1 MKYLATTFKGLT
13 LEELEKLSNLNK
25 EATAMAIEVL
35 NPALIQING
44 YFRLYHEPI
53 IIHVKNTWIKDELPT
68 IHRQIGE
75 GLNSAA
81 NSVRKLEEQILN
93 LFEAKA
99 WFLLKQII
107 SAIENFLILFNPAHK
122 YLLSLCWGGLVRQN
136 YDPVIEYNKALELFE
151 MHYQPTIGNLFQ
163 IILQLS
169 RFFKELVD
177 FEGDYLPEFRHPL
190 IRNRLLTLQQK
201 TSEKSSG
208 HQTRFLDEQDLAED
222 SRLEVEEFS
231 IDLQDSE
238 REEHI
243 HGRCKNHLE
252 DIGLLREVK
261 RMKIYD
267 RGNECKI
274 LNGYEEANVD
284 IPAGLDVSWFQ
295 QGIS

>member
-13 LEELEKLSNLNK
+13 LEELEKLSNLNR
-25 EATAMAIEVL
+25 EATIMAIEVL
-35 NPALIQING
+35 KPALIQING
-44 YFRLYHEPI
+44 YYRFYCEPI
-53 IIHVKNTWIKDELPT
+53 ILHVKTTWIKDELPT

-75 GLNSAA
+75 GLNSAT

-151 MHYQPTIGNLFQ
+151 MHYQPTIENLFQ

-201 TSEKSSG
+201 ATEKSSG
-208 HQTRFLDEQDLAED
+208 HHTRLMDDQDPAED

-231 IDLQDSE
+231 IDSEDSE
-238 REEHI
+238 REEHM

-267 RGNECKI
+267 RGNKCEI
-274 LNGYEEANVD
+274 LKGYEKANVD
-284 IPAGLDVSWFQ
+284 IPAGLEVACL
-295 QGIS
+295 